1 MAVFH
6 SVVFLAEQ
14 YSVVCFYYIFF
25 YFLILSCQSSL
36 GHVGSQ
42 LEHMQS
48 SSLTRDQ
55 TWATCIGGGESQPL
69 DHQGSP
75 HIFLIQLSVDGHL
88 VYYYVLAVVNSA
100 AVNKQVSVFFQT
112 IVLIF
117 FWKYTQEWD
126 CWIMW

>member
-25 YFLILSCQSSL
+25 YFLILSRRSSL

-48 SSLTRDQ
+48 SSLARDQ

-69 DHQGSP
+69 DHHGSP
-75 HIFLIQLSVDGHL
+75 RIFLIQLSVDGHL
-88 VYYYVLAVVNSA
+88 VYCHVLAVVNSA
-100 AVNKQVSVFFQT
+100 TVNKQVSVSFQT
-112 IVLIF
+112 IVFIF

-126 CWIMW
+126 C